1 MNNSEINFNNIN
13 SFGYYLL
20 NSTMVRQHLSNN
32 NKDNIVDSAFGKYVL
47 FKEIES
53 RYNITLGIFKTD
65 KSQKGKSFICVKD
78 LRDNIYY
85 LNNKAIDC
93 IQSLID
99 ENQTFDD
106 DLSNQELAKPYHLKS
121 NDSISITDY
130 INKSSGNTTPPITP
144 LADKLQKKNYNHNDN
159 FLVNVLGISEISWRA
174 KLTNIK
180 PINDFFDSLTFDFR
194 DIYILSSE
202 AETISYYENPPILKL
217 NGNIIRI
224 NGKVVVALNNTFQF
238 ESEYNPYIYL
248 PKDILSQKLTPV
260 KYFFP
265 RRRYYATY
273 SAAKEAIKEMQ
284 YNDFIQ
290 RQERLNKKLKNIS
303 KDVSRLERQREAHIK
318 NTIKQYDDNISSQK
332 RKYDKLSIELKQ
344 LTDDFDKQRDEEVI

>member
-1 MNNSEINFNNIN
+1 MINSEINFNNIN

-47 FKEIES
+47 FNKIEN
-53 RYNITLGIFKTD
+53 RYNITLGIFKPH

-78 LRDNIYY
+78 LCDNIYY
-85 LNNKAIDC
+85 LNNKAIEC

-99 ENQTFDD
+99 DNQIEYNS
-106 DLSNQELAKPYHLKS
+106 LLNQKLPKPYHLKS
-121 NDSISITDY
+121 NDIISITDY
-130 INKSSGNTTPPITP
+130 INKSSDNTTINSFS
-144 LADKLQKKNYNHNDN
+144 DKLQTKNYNHNDN
-159 FLVNVLGISEISWRA
+159 FLVNVLGISEISWRS

-180 PINDFFDSLTFDFR
+180 PINDFFDSLTFDFQ
-194 DIYILSSE
+194 DVYILSSE

-224 NGKVVVALNNTFQF
+224 NGKIVVALNNTFQF
-238 ESEYNPYIYL
+238 ESDYNSYIYL

-265 RRRYYATY
+265 HRRHYSTY
-273 SAAKEAIKEMQ
+273 VEAKEGLKIIQ
-284 YNDFIQ
+284 YNDFMQ
-290 RQERLNKKLKNIS
+290 RQERLIKKLRNIS
-303 KDVSRLERQREAHIK
+303 RDIESLERKREAYIK
-318 NTIKQYDDNISSQK
+318 DTIEKYDNNISSQK
-332 RKYDKLSIELKQ
+332 SKYEKFSKELKQ
-344 LTDDFDKQRDEEVI
+344 LTDDFENRKYTEVI